1 MIHHLFWI
9 FTAGAVL
16 ILREQIMYKTN
27 KGCYK
32 VKNKQKI
39 KQIDIPSIKS
49 TNVPKPQQTDI
60 PPIKPVNTPK
70 PQQIDTPS
78 IESTNTPKPQ
88 QTDSL
93 PKPKINK
100 KKPIINKKQVRKIEE
115 HSTDV
120 FHPYFA
126 SRKWIES
133 WDLWRDVYEN
143 LYKYGMRY
151 LQKYKYIYILPHFHK
166 RGGVNMKPCII
177 CSNIPLS
184 VNKIHNLNKIPLNLY
199 VPILAEDDDVSIYID
214 PLKELSKENWV
225 IDYDE
230 DLKEIIVCENGD

>member
-9 FTAGAVL
+9 VTAGAVL

-32 VKNKQKI
+32 IKNKQKI

-60 PPIKPVNTPK
+60 PPIKPANA
-70 PQQIDTPS
+70 
-78 IESTNTPKPQ
+78 PKPQ

-93 PKPKINK
+93 PKSKINK

-133 WDLWRDVYEN
+133 WDLCRDVYEN
-143 LYKYGMRY
+143 LYKYGMKY

-199 VPILAEDDDVSIYID
+199 VLILAEDDDVSIYIE
-214 PLKELSKENWV
+214 PLKELSKKNWV
-225 IDYDE
+225 INHDE